1 MPNNT
6 AVVQRIDAPGSRK
19 VEMNMSVIFSAA
31 VFNAGG
37 VFHILCVQAID
48 HFVVTTVTCDC
59 YPSQN
64 TR

>member
-1 MPNNT
+1 
-6 AVVQRIDAPGSRK
+6 
-19 VEMNMSVIFSAA
+19 MNMSVIFSAA

-64 TR
+64 TRSENSDCVFFCVCVLGYY